1 MKNEYAVYIGRFQ
14 PFHLGHVHVINEALE
29 HAEQLLIFIG
39 SSNESRTAN
48 NPFTFAERCDV
59 IFKWADAEG
68 LLERVSVLHIED
80 TDTDQE
86 WLEYLS
92 ITINSIVRGSKDVTI
107 VGHDKD
113 DSSWY
118 LTAFPQYSNLLVRNY
133 YNLNATCIREE
144 YFLGNNPAYELKPM
158 LPNSTKDFLI
168 NFKVN
173 RTKEFRDLCNSTKI
187 ESTKVATEYPRIEH
201 TADCIVLGTYEDSCE
216 LPYILLIKRKNNP
229 GKGEWA
235 LPGGFVE
242 VNETVLASAYREL
255 EEETGVTKGSL
266 TEDTPVGYCFDHPD
280 RDPRGR
286 IITTAFVVE
295 LGCVIDDLYFAAKDD
310 AEEAQWFPLSDIL
323 LSNLPMFLD
332 HKKIIQ
338 HCLREENISTI
349 A

>member
-39 SSNESRTAN
+39 SSNESRTAK
-48 NPFTFAERCDV
+48 NPFTFDERCDV
-59 IFKWADAEG
+59 ILKWADAEG

-80 TDTDQE
+80 MDTDQE
-86 WLEYLS
+86 WLEYLNN
-92 ITINSIVRGSKDVTI
+92 TINSIVRGSKDVTI

-118 LTAFPQYSNLLVRNY
+118 LKAFPKYSSLLVRNY
-133 YNLNATCIREE
+133 YNLNATCLRKSLFIDNTPVS
-144 YFLGNNPAYELKPM
+144 FIKDSIPDA
-158 LPNSTKDFLI
+158 TKKFLI
-168 NFKVN
+168 NFKVY
-173 RTKEFRDLCNSTKI
+173 RTKEFSDIRNSTKI

-201 TADCIVLGTYEDSCE
+201 TADCIVLGTYEDSYE
-216 LPYILLIKRKNNP
+216 LPYILLIKRKNSP

-242 VNETVLASAYREL
+242 VNETILASAYREL

-266 TEDTPVGYCFDHPD
+266 TEDTPVGYCFDRPD

-286 IITTAFVVE
+286 IITTAFVME

-310 AEEAQWFPLSDIL
+310 AEEAQWFPLSDSL

-332 HKKIIQ
+332 HNRIITD
-338 HCLREENISTI
+338 CLVDENISTI